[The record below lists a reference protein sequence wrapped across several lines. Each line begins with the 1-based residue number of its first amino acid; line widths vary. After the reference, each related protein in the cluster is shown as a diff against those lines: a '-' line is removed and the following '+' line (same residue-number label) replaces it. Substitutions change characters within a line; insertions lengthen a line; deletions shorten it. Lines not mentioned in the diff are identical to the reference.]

1 MECQVV
7 QGEYDRIKTI
17 IDEELRRI
25 KAMEKAQRRKED
37 DEEYEL
43 DFEEDQ

>member
-1 MECQVV
+1 MV

-25 KAMEKAQRRKED
+25 KAIEKAQRRKGD
-37 DEEYEL
+37 LDEYEL
-43 DFEEDQ
+43 DFEDT

>member
-1 MECQVV
+1 MQIEEMQNSVNQKDMECQVV

-25 KAMEKAQRRKED
+25 KAIEKA
-37 DEEYEL
+37 
-43 DFEEDQ
+43 